1 MRPGSLRSRVT
12 MTAILFSFGLLGC
25 GSDAADGSPGP
36 SAGNAAVAGATQGL
50 GGGNGAQ
57 AGSATS
63 GGMGQSGSQ
72 TGGGGLA
79 AAGAGGASSMG
90 GGGGSNGAG
99 GSSAGSG
106 NSGGYAGSGGG
117 SGGLNPAWCKI
128 GPVPAALRQSWDIE
142 PYYTQYADANG
153 IPILTSDSPPDNAID
168 LACRLVIEMVSE
180 RDDVRKAL
188 IENKVHFTVIGEDE
202 KTNDV
207 PEYAYLDDSINTRAR
222 GLGGNP
228 GMCAEESILCGASDR
243 WRGESICVHEFAHT
257 ISLYGMYDADPTF
270 EDRLVKAYEA
280 AKKAGRFADTYAME
294 NEQEY
299 WGEVVQDWYYTNL
312 ESDPPNGVHGPID
325 TREELKAYDP
335 AAYALVD
342 ELLSD
347 KVSWQDCYRDD

>member
-1 MRPGSLRSRVT
+1 MRPGSLRAHATKVCL
-12 MTAILFSFGLLGC
+12 LFSFGLLGC
-25 GSDAADGSPGP
+25 GADAADGM
-36 SAGNAAVAGATQGL
+36 SATTGGNAAVAGATQGI
-50 GGGNGAQ
+50 GGGNSAQ

-63 GGMGQSGSQ
+63 GGMGQSG
-72 TGGGGLA
+72 THAGGGGIGGSLTTV
-79 AAGAGGASSMG
+79 GAGGASSTG

-106 NSGGYAGSGGG
+106 GGGGSAGGGGG
-117 SGGLNPAWCKI
+117 SGGLDPAWCKI
-128 GPVPAALRQSWDIE
+128 GPVPAALRQSWDID

-153 IPILTSDSPPDNAID
+153 IPILTSDAPPDKAID

-188 IENKVHFTVIGEDE
+188 IENKTHFTVIGKNE

-228 GMCAEESILCGASDR
+228 GMCAEESILCGDDP

-257 ISLYGMYDADPTF
+257 ISIYGMYDADPTF
-270 EDRLVKAYEA
+270 EDRLIKAYEA
-280 AKKAGRFADTYAME
+280 AKKAGRFANTYAME

-299 WGEVVQDWYYTNL
+299 WGEVVQDWYQEALSLPACRSGTN
-312 ESDPPNGVHGPID
+312 ENGAC
-325 TREELKAYDP
+325 R
-335 AAYALVD
+335 
-342 ELLSD
+342 
-347 KVSWQDCYRDD
+347 

>member
-1 MRPGSLRSRVT
+1 
-12 MTAILFSFGLLGC
+12 LLGC
-25 GSDAADGSPGP
+25 GSDAADGTSGP
-36 SAGNAAVAGATQGL
+36 SAGDTAVAGATQGL

-63 GGMGQSGSQ
+63 GGVGQSG
-72 TGGGGLA
+72 TGAGGGGSLM
-79 AAGAGGASSMG
+79 AGAGGVSSMG

-106 NSGGYAGSGGG
+106 GNGTGGGGG
-117 SGGLNPAWCKI
+117 SGGLDPAWCKI

-153 IPILTSDSPPDNAID
+153 IPILTSDAPPDSAID

-180 RDDVRKAL
+180 RDDVRQAL

-202 KTNDV
+202 ETNDV

-257 ISLYGMYDADPTF
+257 ISIYGMYDADPTF
-270 EDRLVKAYEA
+270 EDRLTKAYEA